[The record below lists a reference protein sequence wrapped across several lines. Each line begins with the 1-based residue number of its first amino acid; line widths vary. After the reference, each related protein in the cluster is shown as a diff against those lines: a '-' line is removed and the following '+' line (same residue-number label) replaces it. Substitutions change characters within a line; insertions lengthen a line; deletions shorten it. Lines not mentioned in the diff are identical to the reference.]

1 MKNIEKNLKYIK
13 EEKAE
18 DIEWAKLFGAY
29 SCGRKIG
36 EDIKN
41 DNLLNL
47 EILKNIRGEIE
58 HQSTLWSLTPFTMI
72 FLIRQLEK
80 EYGEKKKEYC
90 YILKIYKL
98 IVETIKDIKNLAKE
112 ILENF

>member
-1 MKNIEKNLKYIK
+1 MKNVEKNLKYIK

-18 DIEWAKLFGAY
+18 DIEWTKLFGAY

-36 EDIKN
+36 EDIKS

-58 HQSTLWSLTPFTMI
+58 TPINIMDFDS
-72 FLIRQLEK
+72 F
-80 EYGEKKKEYC
+80 YNDFS
-90 YILKIYKL
+90 YK
-98 IVETIKDIKNLAKE
+98 TS
-112 ILENF
+112 

>member
-13 EEKAE
+13 EVKTE
-18 DIEWAKLFGAY
+18 DIEWTKLFGAY

-41 DNLLNL
+41 NNLLNL

-58 HQSTLWSLTPFTMI
+58 HQSTLWTLTPFTMI

-80 EYGEKKKEYC
+80 EYGEKRGV
-90 YILKIYKL
+90 LL
-98 IVETIKDIKNLAKE
+98 HIKNL
-112 ILENF
+112 